1 MKKLLLTLA
10 LCMGYLCTTVAQT
23 FIKNEVKQ
31 SMRRVADWQI
41 AHYNKAV
48 YGDLNW
54 VNATFYLGLVHW
66 AAIAEQT
73 DNDDSY
79 YKWLLRLGNRN
90 YWQVD
95 QRMYHAD
102 DICISQMYLYMYEK
116 YKKKNMLIPTQ
127 ARAGWVI
134 DNPPSGSF
142 KLNYGDASTLE
153 HWTWCDALFMA
164 PPVYTKLYNI
174 TGDKKFIRF
183 MDKEYK
189 ATYDFLF
196 DKEENL
202 FYRDHRYFTMKE
214 ANGAKVF
221 WGRGNGW
228 VLGGL
233 VEMLRELPAKS
244 KYRPFYQD
252 LFQKLCRRI
261 APLQN
266 KDGFWHA
273 SLLDPA
279 SYPSPETS
287 CSGFFVYALAYGIN
301 EGLLPKDEF
310 LPVVEKGWQA
320 LVSAVREDGKL
331 GYVQPIGADPKKVT
345 PDMTE
350 VYGPGAFLLAGT
362 EVYRMAQDTP
372 KQNANISQD
381 RIREIAAML
390 PDKPEVMGV
399 SYKDRT
405 FWNKVKE
412 SGKAEKLLTE
422 EAPALL
428 KKGMPPF
435 VDSLYLHL
443 NKTNIRLPGENMMNA
458 RYHYLF
464 RLTLAECLENKNVIS
479 LLLRKP

>member
-1 MKKLLLTLA
+1 MKKLLLA
-10 LCMGYLCTTVAQT
+10 LVLCTGYLCTTVAQT
-23 FIKNEVKQ
+23 FIKTEVKH

-41 AHYNKAV
+41 AHYNKAI

-54 VNATFYLGLVHW
+54 VNATFYLGLAHW

-73 DNDDSY
+73 DKDDSY
-79 YKWLLRLGNRN
+79 YRWLLRLGNRN

-102 DICISQMYLYMYEK
+102 DICISQMYLYMYDK
-116 YKKKNMLIPTQ
+116 YKKKNMLVPTL
-127 ARAGWVI
+127 ARAEWVI
-134 DNPPSGSF
+134 ANPPSGSF
-142 KLNYGDASTLE
+142 ELNYGDASTLE

-164 PPVYTKLYNI
+164 PPVYMKLYNI

-183 MDKEYK
+183 MNKEYK
-189 ATYDFLF
+189 ATYNYLF

-214 ANGAKVF
+214 ANGKKVF

-233 VEMLRELPAKS
+233 VELLRELPDKS

-261 APLQN
+261 APLQS

-273 SLLDPA
+273 SLLDPD

-310 LPVVEKGWQA
+310 LPAVEKGWQA
-320 LVSAVREDGKL
+320 LVSAVGEDGKL

-362 EVYRMAQDTP
+362 EIYRMTQED
-372 KQNANISQD
+372 I
-381 RIREIAAML
+381 
-390 PDKPEVMGV
+390 
-399 SYKDRT
+399 
-405 FWNKVKE
+405 
-412 SGKAEKLLTE
+412 
-422 EAPALL
+422 
-428 KKGMPPF
+428 
-435 VDSLYLHL
+435 
-443 NKTNIRLPGENMMNA
+443 
-458 RYHYLF
+458 
-464 RLTLAECLENKNVIS
+464 
-479 LLLRKP
+479 